1 MGRRV
6 LLMIH
11 PGVSLQKD
19 DGPKRIEVGLRNKN
33 RAHTSRY
40 YRRNFTRAYRSWLL
54 PYLKSRVSPNKF
66 RPVLSFLYTDLN
78 CNLDCHYCYSRGKNI
93 PGMTM
98 ETAKRSVDW
107 LHSVGCRVL
116 AYMGGEP
123 LVRKQFIIDLT
134 RYAVQKGFFV
144 YLPTNGVLLDRE
156 FIDGIGEAGI
166 STINL
171 AVDAVD
177 RIEGLPKYFNRI
189 KPQFEYLV
197 EQEKKYG
204 YITFFN
210 INITQH
216 NVNDVKALTQIAH
229 DYGIAS
235 DYHVAEPPIIEYE
248 GYRHKNDGGWIEEE
262 SSGAVDGILDWLIA
276 KNLEGCTM
284 VNSVEHL
291 KAMKLFIRRKLPAW
305 PCRAGQL
312 SMVIRLD
319 GSFAPCFE
327 LYASKDDWG
336 NIYEGP
342 KFDLSKLAEK
352 KRECSPHCLSTCN
365 FQVKHYSQSML
376 YSLQW
381 VAKHAYGSFFGVS

>member
-1 MGRRV
+1 MTNPENAQ
-6 LLMIH
+6 LH
-11 PGVSLQKD
+11 DES
-19 DGPKRIEVGLRNKN
+19 PKRIDFGKKKKSKV
-33 RAHTSRY
+33 HTHKY
-40 YRRNFTRAYRSWLL
+40 YRNNFTRAYRSWLL
-54 PYLKSRVSPNKF
+54 PYLSSRFLPHKF

-78 CNLDCHYCYSRGKNI
+78 CNLHCHYCYSRGKNI

-98 ETAKRSVDW
+98 EMAKESVDW
-107 LHSVGCRVL
+107 LQSVGCRVL

-134 RYAVQKGFFV
+134 RYAAEKGFFI
-144 YLPTNGVLLDRE
+144 YLPTNGILLDRE
-156 FIDGIGEAGI
+156 FIDEIGRAGV

-177 RIEGLPKYFNRI
+177 KKDGLPKYFNRI

-197 EQEKKYG
+197 QQEKKYG

-210 INITQH
+210 INITQK
-216 NVNDVKALTQIAH
+216 NVDDVKKLTQIAH
-229 DYGIAS
+229 DFGIAS
-235 DYHVAEPPIIEYE
+235 DYHVNEPPIIKYDDYQHED
-248 GYRHKNDGGWIEEE
+248 NGGWITNEEVE
-262 SSGAVDGILDWLIA
+262 SVDKILDWLIE

-284 VNSVEHL
+284 VNSLEHL
-291 KAMKLFIRRKLPAW
+291 RAMKLFIRHRLPPW
-305 PCRAGQL
+305 PCKAGKL

-327 LYASKDDWG
+327 LYGSKEDWG

-342 KFDLSKLAEK
+342 KFDPLKLAAQK
-352 KRECSPHCLSTCN
+352 QECSSHCLSTCN
-365 FQVKHYSQSML
+365 FQVNHYSQSML

-381 VAKHAYGSFFGVS
+381 VAKHAYGSFFGIS

>member
-1 MGRRV
+1 MPVPRES
-6 LLMIH
+6 ITH
-11 PGVSLQKD
+11 N
-19 DGPKRIEVGLRNKN
+19 DGPEGINLGHRIKN
-33 RAHTSRY
+33 RSHSGRY
-40 YRRNFTRAYRSWLL
+40 YRRNFARAYKSWLL
-54 PYLKSRVSPNKF
+54 PYLKSRVNPNKF

-78 CNLDCHYCYSRGKNI
+78 CNINCHYCYSRGKNI

-98 ETAKRSVDW
+98 ETARSAVDW

-134 RYAVQKGFFV
+134 RYAVEKGFFV
-144 YLPTNGVLLDRE
+144 YLPTNGILLDRD

-177 RIEGLPKYFNRI
+177 KIEGLPKYFNRI

-210 INITQH
+210 INITRH
-216 NVNDVKALTQIAH
+216 NVDDVKGLTQIAH

-235 DYHVAEPPIIEYE
+235 DYHVAEPPIIKYDD
-248 GYRHKNDGGWIEEE
+248 YRHEDDGGWITDEYSEP
-262 SSGAVDGILDWLIA
+262 VDGILDWLIE

-291 KAMKLFIRRKLPAW
+291 KAMKLFIRHKLPPW

-327 LYASKDDWG
+327 LYGAKEDWG
-336 NIYEGP
+336 NIHEGA
-342 KFDLSKLAEK
+342 KFDPVKLSVK
-352 KRECSPHCLSTCN
+352 KQECSPHCLSTCN
-365 FQVKHYSQSML
+365 FQVNHYSQSML

-381 VAKHAYGSFFGVS
+381 VAKHAYGSFFGIS